1 MNSAAAAAGRYS
13 DGHPLSGLDIVEA
26 AKLSMTPGSW
36 RPSFDH
42 DVWDLS
48 GLANAPAAM
57 EAWRKIRDFTAICA
71 RRIDQSGLAT
81 ARAGGP
87 PPRRLVQ
94 RGPVR

>member
-1 MNSAAAAAGRYS
+1 
-13 DGHPLSGLDIVEA
+13 
-26 AKLSMTPGSW
+26 
-36 RPSFDH
+36 
-42 DVWDLS
+42 LS